1 VEWELPVA
9 ARVTA
14 DEVLFDA
21 LLPPPVLPAFR
32 DSEVQI
38 EIIWGDD
45 DAAVTNRF
53 VRFSAPYER
62 IDLDLEGDVA
72 PSALLRRGRPAT
84 FVKTVPAPAAT
95 VPFER
100 VWFDEEPSEL
110 EEPAALPK
118 ASWWWLVVSLLAG
131 AVVVAYV
138 ATY

>member
-1 VEWELPVA
+1 
-9 ARVTA
+9 VTA

-32 DSEVQI
+32 DSEVSI

-45 DAAVTNRF
+45 DAAVTNQF

-62 IDLDLEGDVA
+62 IELDLESPIG
-72 PSALLRRGRPAT
+72 PSAVLRHARPAT

-100 VWFDEEPSEL
+100 VWFDEDTSAVEI
-110 EEPAALPK
+110 EEPAAEPK
-118 ASWWWLVVSLLAG
+118 QSWWWLVFSLLAG
-131 AVVVAYV
+131 AAAVAYV
-138 ATY
+138 ASY

>member
-1 VEWELPVA
+1 MVE
-9 ARVTA
+9 
-14 DEVLFDA
+14 EVLFDA
-21 LLPPPVLPAFR
+21 LLPPPVLPACR

-38 EIIWGDD
+38 EILWGDD
-45 DAAVTNRF
+45 DAAVTTRF
-53 VRFSAPYER
+53 LRFSAPYER

-72 PSALLRRGRPAT
+72 PSVLLRRARPAT

-100 VWFDEEPSEL
+100 VWFDEEPTEI
-110 EEPAALPK
+110 EEPAAEPNT
-118 ASWWWLVVSLLAG
+118 SWWWLVMSLLAG